1 MFHALQDLKHAYRA
15 LRKNPAYSL
24 AGILVL
30 ALGIGPN
37 TAIFSVVNTVLLRPL
52 PYPEPHRIMQLWH
65 VPPQKSFPGM
75 TMFSVSPANYLDWQ
89 AENKS
94 FDAIAAYGFR
104 SFAVAAKDRP
114 EEIQAAA
121 VAPDFFSIL
130 GIHAYLGR
138 TFRPEECQ
146 PGNDH
151 VVILSYNLWKDRFG
165 SDSSIVGHEIRLD
178 GQSYTVA
185 GIMPTKFAFPGWAQ
199 LWVPLAW
206 TDTQRAVRG
215 NHDYL
220 VIGKLKSGA
229 NLQAAQAELDAISL
243 RLAQQYP
250 EDDTG
255 WGAKVVPLHKQ
266 MVGDLQPALLV
277 LLGAVAFVLLIACA
291 NVANLV
297 LAKTLSRRKELAI
310 RTALGASGSRIV
322 LHVLSETV
330 LLSVAGGLLGYL
342 LAQAGIGLIVQLL
355 GDQIPKGMEITIDG
369 WVLGFTLLVSILTGL
384 LAGLAPA
391 LHSMK
396 TSPNESLKQ
405 GASRGG
411 SDFSGN
417 RTRRLLV
424 VSEVALSII
433 LLVGAGLMIRS
444 LWQLRAVNPGFNPTS
459 VLTAE
464 IATPKSKYSTPEQHL
479 AFFNRVLEQTRAL
492 PGVKSAGLI
501 DDLPLNGGGSNQ
513 PFSIEGN
520 PVLPMSEQP
529 EVAVRVISPGYL
541 NVMDIPLVK
550 GRDFTDGDIT
560 GRNSVV
566 VISQSMANE
575 FWPGQ
580 DPIGRHL
587 TLTFAPEHA
596 REIVGII
603 GDVKQDEL
611 SSNGHAAT
619 IYEPFMQNTESGNFE
634 LVLRTTGDPMN
645 QASALASAVESIDPE
660 QPVADLMSMGHI
672 VDQSLSSQRF
682 SMILLGSFAALALVL
697 AAVGIYSVLS
707 YTVERRFREIGIRMA
722 LGAVGK
728 DVLRMVVLDG
738 LRPTLLGVA
747 IGLAGALALGRVV
760 SSLIYGVKATDVL
773 TFSAV
778 SAILLLVGLVASL
791 LPAWR
796 ATRIEPIRTLR
807 DE

>member
-37 TAIFSVVNTVLLRPL
+37 TAIFSVVNSVLLRPL
-52 PYPEPHRIMQLWH
+52 PYPEPDRIMQLWH
-65 VPPQKSFPGM
+65 IPPQKSFPGM

-130 GIHAYLGR
+130 GIHAYMGR
-138 TFRPEECQ
+138 TFRAEECR

-178 GQSYTVA
+178 GQSYKVA
-185 GIMPTKFAFPGWAQ
+185 GIMPAKFAFPDWAR

-215 NHDYL
+215 NHNYL

-229 NLQAAQAELDAISL
+229 NLQTAQAELDAISL

-255 WGAKVVPLHKQ
+255 WGAVVVPLHKQ

-310 RTALGASGSRIV
+310 RTALGASGSRII

-330 LLSVAGGLLGYL
+330 LLSLAGGLLGYL
-342 LAQAGIGLIVQLL
+342 LAQSGIGLIVQLL

-464 IATPKSKYSTPEQHL
+464 IATPRSKYSTPEQHL

-513 PFSIEGN
+513 PFSIEGR

-550 GRDFTDGDIT
+550 GRDFTDADIA

-580 DPIGRHL
+580 DPIGQHL

-645 QASALASAVESIDPE
+645 QASALTSAVESVDSE

>member
-1 MFHALQDLKHAYRA
+1 MFHALQDLKHAFRA

-52 PYPEPHRIMQLWH
+52 PYPEPDRIMQLWH

-130 GIHAYLGR
+130 GIHAYMGR
-138 TFRPEECQ
+138 TFRAEECQ

-185 GIMPTKFAFPGWAQ
+185 GIMPHKFAFPGWAQ

-215 NHDYL
+215 NHNYL

-229 NLQAAQAELDAISL
+229 NLQTAQAELDAISL

-255 WGAKVVPLHKQ
+255 WGAVVVPLHKQ

-310 RTALGASGSRIV
+310 RTALGASGSRII

-330 LLSVAGGLLGYL
+330 LLSLAGGLLGYL
-342 LAQAGIGLIVQLL
+342 LAQSGIGLIVQLL

-464 IATPKSKYSTPEQHL
+464 IATPRSKYSTPEQHL

-513 PFSIEGN
+513 PFSIEGH

-550 GRDFTDGDIT
+550 GRDFTDADIA

-580 DPIGRHL
+580 DPIGQHL

-645 QASALASAVESIDPE
+645 QASALTSAVESVDPE

-760 SSLIYGVKATDVL
+760 SSLIYGVQATDVL